1 MPPPGR
7 PLADGIP
14 SPVGLA
20 RFADEPWVRL
30 RREAS
35 PDHHDRFMATCR
47 RARPCVMCCVLCALC
62 GRSGECEHDVLSG
75 SGDPSTASR

>member
-47 RARPCVMCCVLCALC
+47 RARPRVVWCVVCVVCVV
-62 GRSGECEHDVLSG
+62 RPV
-75 SGDPSTASR
+75 R